1 MNTHSEGVVDSG
13 IVVLVALTSL
23 TDATMVQFL
32 PWRPS
37 KFYEASKGFASHALM
52 KMLLAI
58 KIVQSIASAFF
69 QLQYLMTETDINSPI
84 TSLQAKAL
92 FAMNIGTSVGGVL
105 VGSLML
111 FLKTEL
117 LHTIDQS
124 ETDVWK
130 KKEGR
135 EEEAGAS
142 SSSSSSYPDNA
153 AHDSMAL
160 HNVYRR
166 DSAVMASSNPLHT
179 EHHPAAVSAAEAHV
193 ASSVVD
199 TVPART
205 DHPAAAAV
213 AGAAAGGYNYPHP
226 AAAGAAAPTAASS
239 LSDSSLSAPPPPPRL
254 KSVMGLV
261 TTANALS
268 RSGNK
273 TEAQVKERLE
283 ADNAQLKR
291 ELAELVNLTTRESQQ
306 EQAGKEGTHDDEIA
320 L

>member
-37 KFYEASKGFASHALM
+37 KFYEASKGYASHALM
-52 KMLLAI
+52 KVLLGI

-84 TSLQAKAL
+84 MSVQAKAL

-111 FLKTEL
+111 FLKNEL

-130 KKEGR
+130 KKEGG

-142 SSSSSSYPDNA
+142 SSSSSSSSSSYSSYPDNA
-153 AHDSMAL
+153 AAHGSMAL
-160 HNVYRR
+160 HNLYGGEGTV
-166 DSAVMASSNPLHT
+166 VASSNPLHT

-199 TVPART
+199 TVPVRT
-205 DHPAAAAV
+205 DHPAA
-213 AGAAAGGYNYPHP
+213 GAT
-226 AAAGAAAPTAASS
+226 TAASS
-239 LSDSSLSAPPPPPRL
+239 LAAPPPPPPPPPPRL
-254 KSVMGLV
+254 KSVVSLV

-268 RSGNK
+268 RSGNQ
-273 TEAQVKERLE
+273 TRGQVKGRLE
-283 ADNAQLKR
+283 ADNAQLTR
-291 ELAELVNLTTRESQQ
+291 EL
-306 EQAGKEGTHDDEIA
+306 EQVGKEGTHEDELA